1 MLRNPSLEYKE
12 MRNLLHKRFRISY
25 VVKDVTNDNS
35 SEEIKTYCQTRNIN
49 FICREYNSKKII
61 EDQENIVSLPA
72 IHVYI
77 NNTFSNTYHS
87 DDDFIHCIENEI
99 KIYDTK
105 QKKIKENKEKWMNYM
120 RSIFMINSK
129 PQNKLMKG

>member
-25 VVKDVTNDNS
+25 VVKDVYNDNS

-72 IHVYI
+72 IHVYV
-77 NNTFSNTYHS
+77 NNIFSNTYHL

-105 QKKIKENKEKWMNYM
+105 QKKLKENKEKWMNYM